1 MPSTITH
8 AFFAQDVYNQLDSTI
23 QKKIKSEKQ
32 VMMFAQNT
40 DPLMFYNILSFQK
53 GKKIRSLQS
62 TCHQEKTLLLF
73 ENIISYM
80 KEKKYYQDPS
90 TLTFLYGFITH
101 YVLDSTI
108 HPYIFYKTGNFD
120 KKRKETHK
128 YNGLHAYMETYID
141 NYFLEK
147 RKIPLNFHFCFDLA
161 PFSKELTDTINYSFH
176 QTFQEK
182 DMAKKYYQ
190 SLKQMELFLTL
201 FRKDNLGIKKRI
213 YSLIDCFT
221 PKNTFSFQSLSYHL
235 GDFER
240 FDFLNKKHQTWVYPV
255 DKERKSKKDIDQL
268 YQEALVK
275 TKRIIEQI
283 HNYFF
288 LEKNIHLESLLGN
301 NSYLTGTN
309 CNQIN
314 EQKYFEF

>member
-1 MPSTITH
+1 MPATITH
-8 AFFAQDVYNQLDSTI
+8 AFFSQDVYFHLNSTI

-32 VMMFAQNT
+32 LMMFAQNT

-62 TCHQEKTLLLF
+62 TTHQEKTLLLF
-73 ENIISYM
+73 ETIISYM

-101 YVLDSTI
+101 YILDSTI

-120 KKRKETHK
+120 KKRKETYK

-147 RKIPLNFHFCFDLA
+147 RKIPLNFNLYFDLT
-161 PFSKELTDTINYSFH
+161 PFSKELTDTINYSFER
-176 QTFQEK
+176 TFHEK
-182 DMAKKYYQ
+182 DMAKKYYK
-190 SLKQMELFLTL
+190 SLKQMKLFLTL
-201 FRKDNLGIKKRI
+201 FRKDNLGMKKRI
-213 YSLIDCFT
+213 YSFIDYFT
-221 PKNTFSFQSLSYHL
+221 PKNTFSFRSLSYHL
-235 GDFER
+235 DDYEKY
-240 FDFLNKKHQTWVYPV
+240 DFLNKKHQTWVYPV
-255 DKERKSKKDIDQL
+255 NKEIKSKKDIDQL
-268 YQEALVK
+268 YRKSIIRAKE
-275 TKRIIEQI
+275 IIEQI

-288 LEKNIHLESLLGN
+288 FGKPIHLESLLGN

-309 CNQIN
+309 CNQKK
-314 EQKYFEF
+314 ELKHFEF